1 MVPYLNKIPKLH
13 GILFSRLR
21 NIKLGNVVV
30 SQRGVWVTC
39 PGDEEGQERK
49 GSDGFLVPFSPPMPA
64 DSGLCLAS
72 IVIDYLDQLRS
83 FLPHLGLDSPLFHE
97 TMKGILCHQNYKLNL
112 PFNPRFVNHVH
123 DKLLERHYLL
133 RAGQGGG
140 PTPRAGQ
147 PGGLPNQLLQHL

>member
-1 MVPYLNKIPKLH
+1 MKKAAMSIAYCGGLSI
-13 GILFSRLR
+13 SRLR

-49 GSDGFLVPFSPPMPA
+49 GSDGFLVPFSPPVPA

-72 IVIDYLDQLRS
+72 FVIDYLDQLRS

-97 TMKGILCHQNYKLNL
+97 TVKELGKE
-112 PFNPRFVNHVH
+112 VA
-123 DKLLERHYLL
+123 LLL
-133 RAGQGGG
+133 G
-140 PTPRAGQ
+140 
-147 PGGLPNQLLQHL
+147 